1 MKKGNIKAIIF
12 DLEGTLLTS
21 KIDFAKMRKKMT
33 EVLVS
38 HGFKEGSL
46 PYILITNNKKFNS
59 ILKEKGISESK
70 ISKIIEEIADIINDV
85 EMENIEESVE
95 ISGATRTLREL
106 KARNLKVGIV
116 TRNSRVSAISALR
129 ITDLLKFIDI
139 LVARDDCENPKP
151 EPEHL
156 LKALKILNVE
166 PKEAVM
172 VGDGGLDALCAINAK
187 VKFIGVLTGYF
198 SQEKFKEMKVEF
210 LPSVQYLIRLL
221 E

>member
-21 KIDFAKMRKKMT
+21 KIDFVKMRKKIT

-38 HGFKEGSL
+38 YGFNEGSF
-46 PYILITNNKKFNS
+46 PYILITNNKKFSS

-70 ISKIIEEIADIINDV
+70 ISKINKEIEDNINDV
-85 EMENIEESVE
+85 EMENIEETVE

-116 TRNSRVSAISALR
+116 TRNNRLSAISALR
-129 ITDLLKFIDI
+129 IADMLKFIDI

-156 LKALKILNVE
+156 LKALKILNVKT
-166 PKEAVM
+166 KEAIM
-172 VGDGGLDALCAINAK
+172 VGDGRLDALCAINAK
-187 VKFIGVLTGYF
+187 VKFIGVLTGNL

-210 LPSVQYLIRLL
+210 LPSVQNLIRLL